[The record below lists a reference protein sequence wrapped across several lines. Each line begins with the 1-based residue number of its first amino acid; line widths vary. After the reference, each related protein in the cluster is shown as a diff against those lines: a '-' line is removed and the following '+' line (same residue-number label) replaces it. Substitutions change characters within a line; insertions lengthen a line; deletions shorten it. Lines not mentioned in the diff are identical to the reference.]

1 MNSENSRIYFN
12 EVQLRSDLSGAVQ
25 GSLLFAQAAVIPSR
39 ASMLPGD
46 TQPRLV
52 ALRNTLVMFK
62 PFGSEPGYTLTVRLE
77 GQAGEH
83 TIELSPP
90 DKLPRPAGQVEE
102 VLESD
107 LTDSGQYDYVI
118 STQAAIDS
126 VANDRGSRELH
137 RLLNAHATI
146 CIKVANGRWARDFY
160 LPEYPSIPRWRKIV
174 FHSSANF
181 ETLVHYHGS
190 TTSVK
195 HGQTVVLYLRNR
207 HWGGLEDIS
216 YSTIRYGADFWSGV
230 IPWDRVRPGLKL
242 SITAA
247 NGVGTSPVID
257 VGAPTEMLLNTIDLG
272 MLLPN
277 REVFTAHF
285 DKEHHRQYFQQLPCS
300 RLIVNQ
306 YEPVHW
312 REVMMPDGTLY
323 KTQSSD
329 TGDVHNG
336 DMRQR
341 IGKELVSL
349 GINNANY
356 GIHSSP
362 GSGEDNLNK
371 HFVAAG
377 ITAHSAIGKYA
388 NGDVIHGLSGGGSIV
403 TLENYV
409 GNEFSHELGH
419 NFGIGH
425 YPGEFNGSVHRP
437 ANAVNSAWG
446 WDSDRNAFLPNF
458 EKARSGKETCYEGQC
473 QPPFHGRSFNT
484 DTMAGGYP
492 VYSYFNGYT
501 LHTPYVNQLI
511 QRYLEEKVVFD
522 PASRTGYLKWDQG
535 KKAMQEWGEFHEA
548 AITELD
554 LASMTR
560 LVREYR
566 LVEVSIFNSHWMP
579 DVHIPPANAG
589 NQSHAVYVVHEAI
602 YNSMLHINGTEVLL
616 SAGTMLR
623 YQSNGVIWVRVDD
636 VPFNVA
642 RKPVQQG
649 TPVTTLLGYYDP
661 ERVLPSYLYP
671 ALYGAYGNVFHADRP
686 VEILAARCYLAVH
699 NSRGERMNF
708 LLRSQREAA
717 GLMNRFHVNVP
728 TAFNATVAEIV
739 LHRSSAALIQLSPPK
754 GTSRHTIHGRT

>member
-52 ALRNTLVMFK
+52 ALRKTLVMFK
-62 PFGSEPGYTLTVRLE
+62 PFGSETGYTLTVRLE
-77 GQAGEH
+77 GQTGEH
-83 TIELSPP
+83 TIKLNSP
-90 DKLPRPAGQVEE
+90 DKLPGLAGQVMDA
-102 VLESD
+102 VESD
-107 LTDSGQYDYVI
+107 LADPGRYDYVI
-118 STQAAIDS
+118 NTQERIDT
-126 VANDRGSRELH
+126 VANDPSAREFRNLF
-137 RLLNAHATI
+137 NFYDTI
-146 CIKVANGRWARDFY
+146 NIKLADNQWASDFY
-160 LPEYPSIPRWRKIV
+160 LPGFPSIPSLRKIV
-174 FHSSANF
+174 FHSAAQYGSQI
-181 ETLVHYHGS
+181 HYE
-190 TTSVK
+190 
-195 HGQTVVLYLRNR
+195 GQTVTLNQGQTLVLFLKSRN
-207 HWGGLEDIS
+207 WFGLDDIPLSKIS
-216 YSTIRYGADFWSGV
+216 YGAGFWSGV

-257 VGAPTEMLLNTIDLG
+257 VGAPTEVLLNTIDLG

-285 DKEHHRQYFQQLPCS
+285 DKEHHRQYFQQVPCS
-300 RLIVNQ
+300 RLIINQ

-377 ITAHSAIGKYA
+377 ITAHSAIGKYV
-388 NGDVIHGLSGGGSIV
+388 NGDVVHGLSGGGSIV
-403 TLENYV
+403 TLESYV

-437 ANAVNSAWG
+437 ANAINSAWG
-446 WDSDRNAFLPNF
+446 WDSDKNVFLPNF
-458 EKARSGKETCYEGQC
+458 EKARSGNQTCYEGQC
-473 QPPFHGRSFNT
+473 QPPFHGHSFNT

-492 VYSYFNGYT
+492 MYPHFNGYT

-535 KKAMQEWGEFHEA
+535 KKAMQEWAEFHEA
-548 AITELD
+548 AHTEFD

-560 LVREYR
+560 LLREYR
-566 LVEVSIFNSHWMP
+566 LVEVSVFDSHWMP

-589 NQSHAVYVVHEAI
+589 NQSHAVYVVHEAS
-602 YNSMLHINGTEVLL
+602 NGSMLHVNGTEVLL

-661 ERVLPSYLYP
+661 ERILPSYLYP